1 MGLSTARFARDTGH
15 ETIPQRMM
23 SHKIT
28 AAQSMA
34 PIALPSM
41 IPLAGAESSIAVVV
55 SASSAGSTNR
65 AALSVVAPGRCA
77 EEKDGKSNEKGRHQV
92 AACPF
97 PRCTSRFIVE
107 TLSSSVRPGQI
118 DGRGNRHGPEH
129 RSDGNQEREHRFA
142 PGSAPEGHLG
152 AEGDAGRTA
161 MNHFTA

>member
-1 MGLSTARFARDTGH
+1 
-15 ETIPQRMM
+15 M
-23 SHKIT
+23 SHKINT
-28 AAQSMA
+28 AAPQSMA

-41 IPLAGAESSIAVVV
+41 IPLAGAESSIAEAG
-55 SASSAGSTNR
+55 SAGSAGSTNR
-65 AALSVVAPGRCA
+65 TALSIVAPGRGA
-77 EEKDGKSNEKGRHQV
+77 EEKDQKPNEKGRHQV

-97 PRCTSRFIVE
+97 PRCASPFIVE

-118 DGRGNRHGPEH
+118 DGGGNRHGPEH

-152 AEGDAGRTA
+152 AEGYAGRNA